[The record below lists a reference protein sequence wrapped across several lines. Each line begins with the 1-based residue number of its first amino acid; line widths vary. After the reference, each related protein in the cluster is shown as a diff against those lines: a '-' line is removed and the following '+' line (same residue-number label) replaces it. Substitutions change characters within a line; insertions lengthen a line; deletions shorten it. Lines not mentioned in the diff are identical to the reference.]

1 MVRFGNVLGSSGSV
15 LDVWRRELA
24 DGGPI
29 TLTDDRM
36 TRYLMTVGEAAGLVL
51 QAATMASTGVGE
63 IFVLDMGAPVRIVDL
78 ARRFLEAH
86 GLILGSKDG
95 DSDGVPL
102 RLTGIRPG
110 EKLEEILAHPGQTLE
125 PTEHPAIATCAIAPH
140 PRPRSGGRWINW
152 FGWGGIGSPSLHGLV
167 MDLAGLM
174 DGGHFEPPPQQ
185 RFSLENAGIFGRS
198 RRGSRPLMSR
208 TLAQK

>member
-1 MVRFGNVLGSSGSV
+1 
-15 LDVWRRELA
+15 
-24 DGGPI
+24 
-29 TLTDDRM
+29 
-36 TRYLMTVGEAAGLVL
+36 MTVGEAAGLVL
-51 QAATMASTGVGE
+51 EAATMASTGVGE

-125 PTEHPAIATCAIAPH
+125 PTEHPAIATWAIAPH

-152 FGWGGIGSPSLHGLV
+152 FGGAASSPSSWSRDGSSRTHGRE
-167 MDLAGLM
+167 D
-174 DGGHFEPPPQQ
+174 HFEPPPQT
-185 RFSLENAGIFGRS
+185 RFSFENAGIFGRS
-198 RRGSRPLMSR
+198 RRESRPLMSR